1 MLFIISEQIAHRA
14 LDEHI
19 EKSLLVMNS
28 LEACLKYGKHM
39 VFAHHGVL
47 EYIQQKAPKDYP
59 FIISILSS
67 YSTIGSAARQMS
79 WHAEFI
85 VDQPSYR
92 DEEHHV
98 IYINE
103 AELPRFELVK
113 ETHLLGEHLK
123 DVQYIAH
130 IMRYYQ
136 KEHELKPMSRYYSL
150 LGGGSSIAHV
160 YENEIKEGHAFV
172 LCITDGDKKYPT
184 DEIGDTGKNVQKMD
198 EAYHKPFHA
207 YYYNMQDVTEME
219 NLIPWSVIEKYATE
233 SKDPEVIKR
242 LQIIKRI
249 KDANEAYLSYFDYK
263 EGISKTKETEPNL
276 LEYQMDIMKVIDP
289 MVATRMKKDE
299 EQWQIQKQQ
308 FIESGLANDAKEAEK
323 IIKYIR
329 KKIKYISGICE
340 NILESVIINYSY
352 ELSNIKKTDLSTDQ
366 LQEYERIGELAYSW
380 TCCLDPVIP

>member
-1 MLFIISEQIAHRA
+1 MLFILSEQIAHRA

-19 EKSLLVMNS
+19 EESLRVMNS

-39 VFAHHGVL
+39 VFAHYSVL

-59 FIISILSS
+59 NIVSILSS

-98 IYINE
+98 VYINE
-103 AELPRFELVK
+103 TELPRFELVK
-113 ETHLLGEHLK
+113 ETHLIGEHLK
-123 DVQYIAH
+123 DVQYIVH

-136 KEHELKPMSRYYSL
+136 REHELKPMTRYYPL

-172 LCITDGDKKYPT
+172 LCVTDGDKKYPT
-184 DEIGDTGKNVQKMD
+184 DEIGATGMNVQEKD
-198 EAYHKPFHA
+198 KSYHKPFHA

-219 NLIPWSVIEKYATE
+219 NLIPWRIIEKYAKE
-233 SKDPEVIKR
+233 SKDPEIFKR
-242 LQIIKRI
+242 LKIIKQI
-249 KDANEAYLSYFDYK
+249 KDVNEAYLSYFDYK
-263 EGISKTKETEPNL
+263 EGISKTKETETSL
-276 LEYQMDIMKVIDP
+276 LEYQMNIMKAIDP
-289 MVATRMKKDE
+289 QVATRMKKDE

-308 FIESGLANDAKEAEK
+308 FIESGLANDVKEAEK
-323 IIKYIR
+323 IIIYIR
-329 KKIKYISGICE
+329 KKTKYIPGICE
-340 NILESVIINYSY
+340 NILENVILNYSD
-352 ELSNIKKTDLSTDQ
+352 ELSNIQKSDLNLDQ
-366 LQEYERIGELAYSW
+366 LNEYERIGELAYSW
-380 TCCLDPVIP
+380 TCCVDPVIP